1 VVPVLSVVTVLSV
14 VVSDEVSEEVT
25 EEDPVEL
32 SLAVVGDSV
41 VTAEEELAV
50 VPVEAVV
57 LTTSS
62 VSKTRSQISD
72 SVELHREIQGVPLA
86 APVTLQT

>member
-41 VTAEEELAV
+41 VIDEEELAV

-62 VSKTRSQISD
+62 VSNTRSQISD
-72 SVELHREIQGVPLA
+72 SVELHREIQGLPLA